1 MPNKRNLIFLCGEEP
16 CENSAEHDAHISI
29 VRPHGQWGCQVIHE
43 EMIHQM
49 VYIVLALQR
58 NLTIARMLK
67 MPVRKP
73 LQGKWIIDL
82 FCYFSSEKGREIISN
97 GWKATFT
104 KEAVLSDT
112 SGLEPSDQFSFTDLL
127 SVE

>member
-1 MPNKRNLIFLCGEEP
+1 
-16 CENSAEHDAHISI
+16 
-29 VRPHGQWGCQVIHE
+29 
-43 EMIHQM
+43 
-49 VYIVLALQR
+49 
-58 NLTIARMLK
+58 

-112 SGLEPSDQFSFTDLL
+112 SGLEPLDQFSFTDLL
-127 SVE
+127 SVESEPREVFIPANEDFQPFFLSP